1 MASGKEFSVAIYG
14 WGSKELWSLKHE
26 EKCHL
31 FNNLQFI
38 HITCWRWLAFKFLI
52 ISCKIN
58 STGVIHGLL
67 WCEVIV

>member
-1 MASGKEFSVAIYG
+1 MASRKEFSVAIYG
-14 WGSKELWSLKHE
+14 RGSKELWSLKQE

-38 HITCWRWLAFKFLI
+38 YITCWRWLAFKFLI

-58 STGVIHGLL
+58 STGVIHDLL